1 MVAAARDA
9 VHLTVARPSR
19 SIEQACYWLARRP
32 EREVRSLETGRVAD
46 IAIVGAGLAG
56 LWTALWIKEL
66 DPISEVVVVEQ
77 GVAAYG
83 ASGRSAGIVWD
94 SIDYDHALAVA
105 HFGEREAHR
114 LARLGE
120 ANLAEL
126 GAFLTDRKFDCDYE
140 PTGRLLVAQTP
151 HQMDRCR
158 AIVEAA
164 EHVGITTSQLLDKD
178 AVRAEVHSPVY
189 IGGAAIAA
197 GGVLDPVKLVD
208 GLRREVERQGVL
220 VFERSH
226 VVAIEPVGAA
236 VRVRTGRG
244 RVEARTVVLATSA
257 YAGQLLPRLAARVI
271 PMFAYAIVSEPLTAA
286 QREVL
291 GWRGRQG
298 VSDARTFGNFY
309 RLTPDDRVLWGS
321 SDVAYHPGS
330 AIDPSSDHSE
340 PHYDALRAS
349 FRRHFPA
356 MQGLEWTY
364 AWGGPIAVTTRL
376 TPFFGRQREG
386 RIVYGLGFSGRGLAS
401 TRLAGRIMAL
411 LALERSSDL
420 LDLAMVKRPPR
431 RFPPEPLRTIT
442 VRAVLRALR
451 RVDAGAE
458 PGPLLWLL
466 DRLGLGFSS

>member
-1 MVAAARDA
+1 VS
-9 VHLTVARPSR
+9 VVRPSR

-32 EREVRSLETGRVAD
+32 EREARSLEGGRVAD
-46 IAIVGAGLAG
+46 IAVVGAGLAG

-94 SIDYDHALAVA
+94 SIDFDHALAVA
-105 HFGEREAHR
+105 HFGEVEANR

-126 GAFLTDRKFDCDYE
+126 AAFLADRKIDCDYE

-158 AIVEAA
+158 VIVEAA
-164 EHVGITTSQLLDKD
+164 EHVGIATAQLLDKD
-178 AVRAEVHSPVY
+178 ALRAEVHSPTYV
-189 IGGAAIAA
+189 GGVSVTA
-197 GGVLDPVKLVD
+197 GGLLDPVKLVD
-208 GLRREVERQGVL
+208 GLRREVERQGVT

-226 VVAIEPVGAA
+226 VVAIEPVGAR

-244 RVEARTVVLATSA
+244 RVEARTAVLATSA
-257 YAGQLLPRLAARVI
+257 YANQLLPRLSARII
-271 PMFAYAIVSEPLTAA
+271 PMFAYALVSEPLTPA
-286 QREVL
+286 QREVI

-309 RLTPDDRVLWGS
+309 RLTPDNRVLWGS

-330 AIDPSSDHSE
+330 LVDAAGDHSQ
-340 PHYDALRAS
+340 PHYDALQAS

-356 MQGLEWTY
+356 LAGLEWAY
-364 AWGGPIAVTTRL
+364 SWGGPIAVTTRL
-376 TPFFGRQREG
+376 TPFFGRAREG

-401 TRLAGRIMAL
+401 SRLAGRVMAL
-411 LALERSSDL
+411 LALERPSEL
-420 LDLAMVKRPPR
+420 LDLAMVRRPPP
-431 RFPPEPLRTIT
+431 RFPPEPFRTLT

-458 PGPLLWLL
+458 PGLLLRLL
-466 DRLGLGFSS
+466 DRLGLGFSF

>member
-1 MVAAARDA
+1 MAAPPGA
-9 VHLTVARPSR
+9 VLLNVARPSR

-32 EREVRSLETGRVAD
+32 ERAVRSLEGGRVAD
-46 IAIVGAGLAG
+46 IAVVGGGLAG

-94 SIDYDHALAVA
+94 TIDFDHALATR
-105 HFGEREAHR
+105 HFGESEAYR

-126 GAFLTDRKFDCDYE
+126 GAFLADRKIDCDYE

-158 AIVEAA
+158 TIVEAA
-164 EHVGITTSQLLDKD
+164 ERVGIATSRLLDKD
-178 AVRAEVHSPVY
+178 AIRAEVHSPVY
-189 IGGAAIAA
+189 AGGAAIAA

-208 GLRREVERQGVL
+208 GLRREVERQGVV

-236 VRVRTGRG
+236 VRIRTGRG

-257 YAGQLLPRLAARVI
+257 YANQLLPRLAARVI
-271 PMFAYAIVSEPLTAA
+271 PMSAYAIVSEPLTAA
-286 QREVL
+286 QRAVI
-291 GWRGRQG
+291 GWQGRQG

-321 SDVAYHPGS
+321 SDVAYRPGS
-330 AIDPSSDHSE
+330 LVDPASDHSE

-356 MQGLEWTY
+356 MQGLEWAY

-376 TPFFGRQREG
+376 TPFFGRAQEG
-386 RIVYGLGFSGRGLAS
+386 RVVYGLGFSGRGLAS

-420 LDLAMVKRPPR
+420 LDLALVKRPPP
-431 RFPPEPLRTIT
+431 RFPPEPLRSLT
-442 VRAVLRALR
+442 VHAVLRAVR

-466 DRLGLGFSS
+466 DRLGLGFAT

>member
-1 MVAAARDA
+1 MVAAAADA
-9 VHLTVARPSR
+9 RGLTVARPSR

-32 EREVRSLETGRVAD
+32 EREVRSLEGGRVAD
-46 IAIVGAGLAG
+46 IVIVGAGLTG
-56 LWTALWIKEL
+56 FWTALSIKQL

-94 SIDYDHALAVA
+94 SIDFDHAAA
-105 HFGEREAHR
+105 TRHFGETEAYR

-126 GAFLTDRKFDCDYE
+126 AAFLTDHHIDCDYE

-158 AIVEAA
+158 VVVEAA
-164 EHVGITTSQLLDKD
+164 EHVGVATSRLLDKD
-178 AVRAEVHSPVY
+178 GMRAEVHSPVY
-189 IGGAAIAA
+189 VGGVAVAA

-208 GLRREVERQGVL
+208 GLRREAERQGVL

-244 RVEARTVVLATSA
+244 RVEGRTVVLATSA
-257 YAGQLLPRLAARVI
+257 YASQLLPRLAARVL
-271 PMFAYAIVSEPLTAA
+271 PLYAYAIVSEPLTPA

-309 RLTPDDRVLWGS
+309 RLTADDRVLWGS

-330 AIDPSSDHSE
+330 SIDASGDHSE
-340 PHYDALRAS
+340 PHYDQLRAS

-356 MQGLEWTY
+356 MQGLEWAY

-376 TPFFGRQREG
+376 TPFFGRALEG
-386 RIVYGLGFSGRGLAS
+386 RLVYGLGFSGRGIGS
-401 TRLAGRIMAL
+401 SRLAGRILAL
-411 LALERSSDL
+411 LALERSNEL
-420 LDLAMVKRPPR
+420 LDLAMVKRPPT
-431 RFPPEPLRTIT
+431 RFPPEPLRTLS
-442 VRAVLRALR
+442 VRAVLRELR
-451 RVDAGAE
+451 RVDAGAQ
-458 PGPLLWLL
+458 PGLLLQLL
-466 DRLGLGFSS
+466 DRLGLGFAT

>member
-1 MVAAARDA
+1 MAR
-9 VHLTVARPSR
+9 RSQ

-32 EREVRSLETGRVAD
+32 EREVRSLEGGRVAD
-46 IAIVGAGLAG
+46 IAVVGAGLAG

-94 SIDYDHALAVA
+94 SIDHDHALAVA
-105 HFGEREAHR
+105 HFGEAEAHR

-126 GAFLTDRKFDCDYE
+126 AAFLAERKIACDYE

-151 HQMDRCR
+151 RQMDRCR
-158 AIVEAA
+158 LVVEAA
-164 EHVGITTSQLLDKD
+164 EHVGIATAQLLDKD
-178 AVRAEVHSPVY
+178 ALRAEVRSPVY
-189 IGGAAIAA
+189 VGGVAVAA

-208 GLRREVERQGVL
+208 GLRREVERQGVT

-226 VVAIEPVGAA
+226 VVAVEPVGAG

-257 YAGQLLPRLAARVI
+257 YASQLLPRLGARVI
-271 PMFAYAIVSEPLTAA
+271 PMFVYALVSEPLTQA
-286 QREVL
+286 QRAVI
-291 GWRGRQG
+291 GWRRRQA
-298 VSDARTFGNFY
+298 VSDARTFGNYY
-309 RLTPDDRVLWGS
+309 RLTPDDRVLWAS
-321 SDVAYHPGS
+321 SDLVYHPGPL
-330 AIDPSSDHSE
+330 IDPASDHSE

-356 MQGLEWTY
+356 MTGLEWAY
-364 AWGGPIAVTTRL
+364 SWGGPIAVTTRL
-376 TPFFGRQREG
+376 TPFFGRAREG
-386 RIVYGLGFSGRGLAS
+386 RIVYGLGFSGRGLAT
-401 TRLAGRIMAL
+401 TRVAGRILAL
-411 LALERSSDL
+411 LALERSADL
-420 LDLAMVKRPPR
+420 LDLAMVRRRPPR
-431 RFPPEPLRTIT
+431 FPPVPLRALT

-458 PGPLLWLL
+458 PGLLLHLL
-466 DRLGLGFSS
+466 DRLGLGLTS

>member
-1 MVAAARDA
+1 MATAAL
-9 VHLTVARPSR
+9 VPGLSVARPSR
-19 SIEQACYWLARRP
+19 AIEQACYWLARRP
-32 EREVRSLETGRVAD
+32 ERDVRSLEGGRVAD
-46 IAIVGAGLAG
+46 IAVVGAGLTG

-94 SIDYDHALAVA
+94 GIDYDHALAVA
-105 HFGEREAHR
+105 HFGEAEAHR

-126 GAFLTDRKFDCDYE
+126 AGFLSERKIDCDYE

-158 AIVEAA
+158 LIVDAA
-164 EHVGITTSQLLDKD
+164 EHVGITTAHLLDKD
-178 AVRAEVHSPVY
+178 ALRAEVRSPVY
-189 IGGAAIAA
+189 VGGVAVAT

-208 GLRREVERQGVL
+208 GLRQEVERQGVT

-226 VVAIEPVGAA
+226 VVAIEPVGAG

-257 YAGQLLPRLAARVI
+257 YANQLLPRLAARVI
-271 PMFAYAIVSEPLTAA
+271 PMFAYALVSEPLTPA
-286 QREVL
+286 QRDVI
-291 GWRGRQG
+291 GWRRRQA
-298 VSDARTFGNFY
+298 VSDARTFGNSY

-321 SDVAYHPGS
+321 SDVAYHPS
-330 AIDPSSDHSE
+330 SLIDPASDHSE

-349 FRRHFPA
+349 FRRHFPS
-356 MQGLEWTY
+356 MSGLEWAY

-376 TPFFGRQREG
+376 TPFFGRASEG
-386 RIVYGLGFSGRGLAS
+386 RIVYGLGFSGRGLAA
-401 TRLAGRIMAL
+401 TRLAGRIIAL
-411 LALERSSDL
+411 LALERSHEL
-420 LDLAMVKRPPR
+420 LDLAMVKRPPP
-431 RFPPEPLRTIT
+431 RFPPEPFRALT

-458 PGPLLWLL
+458 PGLLLRLL
-466 DRLGLGFSS
+466 DRMGLGFSF

>member
-1 MVAAARDA
+1 MATAPDA
-9 VHLTVARPSR
+9 PGLSVARRSQ

-32 EREVRSLETGRVAD
+32 ERQVRSLEGGRVAD
-46 IAIVGAGLAG
+46 IAVVGAGLAG
-56 LWTALWIKEL
+56 LWTAMWIKEL

-94 SIDYDHALAVA
+94 SIDYDHALATR
-105 HFGEREAHR
+105 HFGETEAYR

-120 ANLAEL
+120 ANLSELAGFLAE
-126 GAFLTDRKFDCDYE
+126 RRIDCDYE

-158 AIVEAA
+158 VIVEAA
-164 EHVGITTSQLLDKD
+164 ERVGIATSQLLDKD
-178 AVRAEVHSPVY
+178 ALRAEVHSPTYV
-189 IGGAAIAA
+189 GGVSVTA

-208 GLRREVERQGVL
+208 GLRREVERQGVP

-226 VVAIEPVGAA
+226 IVAIEPVGAS

-244 RVEARTVVLATSA
+244 RVEARTAVLATSA
-257 YAGQLLPRLAARVI
+257 YTGQLFPSLAARII
-271 PMFAYAIVSEPLTAA
+271 PMFAYAIVSEPLTPA
-286 QREVL
+286 QRDVI

-309 RLTPDDRVLWGS
+309 RLTKDDRVLWGS

-330 AIDPSSDHSE
+330 VVDPAGDHSDA
-340 PHYDALRAS
+340 HYDALRAS

-356 MQGLEWTY
+356 MQGLEWAY

-376 TPFFGRQREG
+376 TPFFGRAREG
-386 RIVYGLGFSGRGLAS
+386 RVVYGLGFSGRGLAS

-411 LALERSSDL
+411 LALERTSDL
-420 LDLAMVKRPPR
+420 LDLSMVKRPPP
-431 RFPPEPLRTIT
+431 RFPPEPLRTLT

-458 PGPLLWLL
+458 PGLLLSLL
-466 DRLGLGFSS
+466 DRLGLGFAF

>member
-1 MVAAARDA
+1 
-9 VHLTVARPSR
+9 
-19 SIEQACYWLARRP
+19 
-32 EREVRSLETGRVAD
+32 VAD
-46 IAIVGAGLAG
+46 IAVVGAGLAG

-94 SIDYDHALAVA
+94 GIDYDHALAVA
-105 HFGEREAHR
+105 HFGEVEAHR

-120 ANLAEL
+120 ANLLEL
-126 GAFLTDRKFDCDYE
+126 AAFLAERKIECDYE
-140 PTGRLLVAQTP
+140 RTGRLLVAQTP

-164 EHVGITTSQLLDKD
+164 EHVGIATCQLLDKD
-178 AVRAEVHSPVY
+178 AVRAEVHSPVFV
-189 IGGAAIAA
+189 GGVSVAA

-208 GLRREVERQGVL
+208 GLKREVERQGVT

-226 VVAIEPVGAA
+226 VVAIEPVGPG

-244 RVEARTVVLATSA
+244 RVEARTAVLATSA
-257 YAGQLLPRLAARVI
+257 YTSHLLPRLAARII
-271 PMFAYAIVSEPLTAA
+271 PMFAYALVSEPLTPV
-286 QREVL
+286 QRDAL
-291 GWRGRQG
+291 GWRRRQG

-321 SDVAYHPGS
+321 SDLAYHPGHEIEH
-330 AIDPSSDHSE
+330 AGDHSE

-349 FRRHFPA
+349 FRRHFPGVT
-356 MQGLEWTY
+356 GLEWEY

-376 TPFFGRQREG
+376 TPFFGRAREG
-386 RIVYGLGFSGRGLAS
+386 RVVYGLGFSGRGIAS

-411 LALERSSDL
+411 LALERSGDL
-420 LDLAMVKRPPR
+420 LDLALVRRQPP
-431 RFPPEPLRTIT
+431 RFPPRPLRALA

-458 PGPLLWLL
+458 PGMMLRLL
-466 DRLGLGFSS
+466 DRMGLGFPV